1 MTLLYS
7 LTEAVLVLQ
16 NVLYAEGK
24 ISPRQAVA
32 IVSDQSIVKLPLFSK
47 LRHKHEV
54 GDEMEVSTM
63 F

>member
-1 MTLLYS
+1 MLM
-7 LTEAVLVLQ
+7 ERM
-16 NVLYAEGK
+16 
-24 ISPRQAVA
+24 ISPRQATE
-32 IVSDQSIVKLPLFSK
+32 IVSDQSIVKLPLFGK